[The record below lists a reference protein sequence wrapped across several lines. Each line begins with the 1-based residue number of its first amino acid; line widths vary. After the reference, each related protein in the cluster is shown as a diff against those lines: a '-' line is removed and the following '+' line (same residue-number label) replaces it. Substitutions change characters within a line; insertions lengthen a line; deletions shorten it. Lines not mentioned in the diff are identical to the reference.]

1 MPNEIEA
8 PALKKMPKKI
18 VFYLILLI
26 GPFTSWIALEILAYQ
41 FSDRFNPLRVD
52 HQKKTLSINQDYF
65 NDYFLYRLPVFY
77 TTSASNRA
85 IHLEKKNR
93 FRIFCLGEST
103 TAGYP
108 YNTFPQ
114 YHCPVSYPNYL
125 RAILQYN
132 KNMPEIEVLNAGC
145 DALNSLSVQQLFAD
159 LRKFQPDLVIIY
171 SGHNEFFGPNEFALP
186 KEKVMFYQNEKLAK
200 GFLRLRRT
208 YLYQGIR
215 WLSQLL
221 PTRMRIEHQDYGAWS
236 QKNFILSNDP
246 LNQAVRKNY
255 RRNITQMAR
264 MAKQAGIKLVFC
276 TPVSNWTFPP
286 FISRH
291 ERTFTKVESARWD
304 SLYQQAKSA
313 FQKGEYR
320 HAIARYQ
327 DLKQMDSTYADLYF
341 QSGKAYAKLN
351 EKEAGYELWRAK
363 DFDAMPFRAKSSISV
378 ICRETAEQEN
388 MVIADLEQLFIQL
401 SNGLYPNPALFVDH
415 LHPNDEGYFHM
426 AAELARV
433 IVANGLIPGAAGIQY
448 PDFEECRKVLKIT
461 NADVG
466 RVEYDLTN
474 ESYLAS
480 LAKLNPEI
488 EFFLTHIRDKALKNA
503 EKAQAQPSTPLEQGG
518 RK

>member
-1 MPNEIEA
+1 MASDSEA
-8 PALKKMPKKI
+8 TDLKRMLKKI
-18 VFYLILLI
+18 AFYLLLLTGSFIL
-26 GPFTSWIALEILAYQ
+26 WIALEFLAQ
-41 FSDRFNPLRVD
+41 QLSDRFDPLRVD
-52 HQKKTLSINQDYF
+52 HKKKTLSINQSYF
-65 NDYFLYRLPVFY
+65 DDYFLYRLPAFY

-114 YHCPVSYPNYL
+114 YNCPVSYPNYL

-132 KNMPEIEVLNAGC
+132 KNMPEIEMLNAGC
-145 DALNSLSVQQLFAD
+145 DALNSLSVLQLFAD

-186 KEKVMFYQNEKLAK
+186 KEKAMFYQNEKLAEN
-200 GFLRLRRT
+200 FLRLRRT
-208 YLYQGIR
+208 FLYQGIR
-215 WLSQLL
+215 WLLQFL
-221 PTRMRIEHQDYGAWS
+221 PKRMRVEHQDYAAWS
-236 QKNFILSNDP
+236 QKNYILSNDP
-246 LNQAVRKNY
+246 LNEAVQKNY
-255 RRNITQMAR
+255 RQNLTQIAR
-264 MAKQAGIKLVFC
+264 MARTAGIKLVFC

-291 ERTFTKVESARWD
+291 GREFAKLELARWD
-304 SLYQQAKSA
+304 SLFQQAKTA

-320 HAIARYQ
+320 DAITLY
-327 DLKQMDSTYADLYF
+327 DKIKQMDSTYADLYF

-351 EKEAGYELWRAK
+351 EKEAGLELWRAK

-378 ICRETAEQEN
+378 ICRETAVREN
-388 MVIADLEQLFIQL
+388 VVVADLEQLFIQL
-401 SNGLYPNPALFVDH
+401 SNGFYPNPNLFVDH
-415 LHPNDEGYFHM
+415 LHPNDEGTFHI

-433 IVANGLIPGAAGIQY
+433 IVANGLIPGITGIQC

-461 NADVG
+461 DADVN

-488 EFFLTHIRDKALKNA
+488 ESFLSRIRDKAVRHLENA
-503 EKAQAQPSTPLEQGG
+503 HAPLSGSDKG
-518 RK
+518 NKK